1 MWEVWGAD
9 QERGVES
16 ASVGPA
22 EITFIRQTFGLSQR
36 DLGKALN
43 VAPYTLTRWEGGWNK
58 PTGLQEEVL
67 RALHRTAVEMVP
79 RTDDSAA
86 KMGGLIAL
94 GIGALIFYLLT
105 RNEPV
110 TKTKSAP
117 RSTARRRKRRRHRRQ
132 A

>member
-1 MWEVWGAD
+1 MREVWGANR
-9 QERGVES
+9 EPGVAS

-22 EITFIRQTFGLSQR
+22 EIAFIRQTFGLSQR
-36 DLGKALN
+36 DLARALN
-43 VAPYTLTRWEGGWNK
+43 VAPYTVARWETGWNE

-67 RALHRTAVEMVP
+67 RALHRAAVETAP

-110 TKTKSAP
+110 TKTKSATK
-117 RSTARRRKRRRHRRQ
+117 STARRRKQQRLRRR